1 MNALDVAD
9 VVFSP
14 SRHEQPYPSGHASNT
29 EVALV
34 GVWRKKESLDSL
46 VVVNLETRTKKTLLY
61 CLLLPTYF

>member
-9 VVFSP
+9 AVVFSP

-34 GVWRKKESLDSL
+34 GVWMKKESLDSL

-61 CLLLPTYF
+61 CLLLPT